1 MADNERLPEQGQR
14 EETQVDVTELDDQ
27 DLEGAAGGAAGGENL
42 TPLEDVSNSSC
53 NGNCG
58 C

>member
-1 MADNERLPEQGQR
+1 MADNERLPEEGQP
-14 EETQVDVTELDDQ
+14 EETKIDVTELDDQ
-27 DLEGAAGGAAGGENL
+27 DLEGAAGGA